1 MVLSSFVVQ
10 VFCLFFLIIENT
22 LPQVV
27 RIEGYASVA
36 ECDTRETLTQRCPLV
51 AKCGSCLVFTLNE
64 PMCRLTAGTEQ

>member
-36 ECDTRETLTQRCPLV
+36 ECDTRETLITEMSTGGKVWFL
-51 AKCGSCLVFTLNE
+51 SCVHTK
-64 PMCRLTAGTEQ
+64 